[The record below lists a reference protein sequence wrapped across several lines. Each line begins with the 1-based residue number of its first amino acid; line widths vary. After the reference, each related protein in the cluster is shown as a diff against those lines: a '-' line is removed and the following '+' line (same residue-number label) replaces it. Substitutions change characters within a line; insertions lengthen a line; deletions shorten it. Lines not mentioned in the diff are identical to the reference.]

1 MKRCFSE
8 GKLTKQF
15 GNPPL
20 SKRTPAFQLTPLFLS
35 IFFHDPPLCP
45 NFKNKK
51 PPPNF
56 MGGEE
61 TMFRQ
66 FKMTFFL
73 KIMVAE
79 KNIFSSNA

>member
-1 MKRCFSE
+1 MKTCFSE

-51 PPPNF
+51 
-56 MGGEE
+56 
-61 TMFRQ
+61 
-66 FKMTFFL
+66 
-73 KIMVAE
+73 KIEAE
-79 KNIFSSNA
+79 KNIFSSSA